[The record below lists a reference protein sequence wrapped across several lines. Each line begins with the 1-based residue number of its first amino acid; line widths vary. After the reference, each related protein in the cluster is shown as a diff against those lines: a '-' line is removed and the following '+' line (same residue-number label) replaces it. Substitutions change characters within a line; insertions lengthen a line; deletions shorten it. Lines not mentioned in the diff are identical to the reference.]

1 MSVLSDRRLRW
12 LSVALVLVAV
22 AAVGLLGVGALA
34 VVSAVA
40 TAAAGESILLVLL
53 RSALPFVLGVA
64 TLTVV
69 GAALV
74 AWLFVRAV
82 RVAEVPRSD
91 RLERVARVLE
101 RYVPWVASVNVADRV
116 APTVEDRREAL
127 KDRYAAGEL
136 TEREFER
143 ELERLLEDEDAAT
156 AWSATEF
163 DDEFDRGF
171 EAELRRDD
179 DDDGGLAGEDAT
191 EDGDDAETERVD
203 ADVERD
209 RR

>member
-12 LSVALVLVAV
+12 LSVALVLVGL
-22 AAVGLLGVGALA
+22 AAVGTLGFGTLA

-53 RSALPFVLGVA
+53 RAALPVLLALA

-69 GAALV
+69 GAALL
-74 AWLFVRAV
+74 AWLLVRAL
-82 RVAEVPRSD
+82 RLAELPRSD
-91 RLERVARVLE
+91 RLERVARGVE
-101 RYVPWVASVNVADRV
+101 GHVPWLADVNVSGRV

-127 KDRYAAGEL
+127 KERYAAGEL

-143 ELERLLEDEDAAT
+143 ELERLLADEDAAT
-156 AWSATEF
+156 DWSATDF

-179 DDDGGLAGEDAT
+179 VDGERAREDAT
-191 EDGDDAETERVD
+191 DDGDAAESEPAD

-209 RR
+209 HR